1 MLAGVLVGDDLC
13 ADRVKP
19 PSVWSKCQ
27 WVLIKCVTGSPP
39 RPDRVLVSCGR
50 DTPIPASMST
60 FPSGPVRTAIL
71 PPEPSSTL
79 TFPRNLY
86 AVTGE
91 EAALSLIR
99 VTSPRAS
106 AKAWRGV
113 SQPSVVAKPALVI
126 QQRQKWRRESR
137 CFCRKPMAFLLT
149 VLRFPAGTAQD
160 VAL

>member
-39 RPDRVLVSCGR
+39 RPDRVLVSWGR
-50 DTPIPASMST
+50 DTPIPPSMST

-79 TFPRNLY
+79 TLPRNLY
-86 AVTGE
+86 TVTGE
-91 EAALSLIR
+91 DAALFLIR

-106 AKAWRGV
+106 AKAWWGL
-113 SQPSVVAKPALVI
+113 SQLPVAAKAAPVM
-126 QQRQKWRRESR
+126 QQRQKLRRESR
-137 CFCRKPMAFLLT
+137 
-149 VLRFPAGTAQD
+149 
-160 VAL
+160 

>member
-27 WVLIKCVTGSPP
+27 WVLIRCVTGSPP
-39 RPDRVLVSCGR
+39 RPDRVLASCGR
-50 DTPIPASMST
+50 DTPIPPSIST

-91 EAALSLIR
+91 DAALSLIS

-113 SQPSVVAKPALVI
+113 SQPLVAAKVPVM
-126 QQRQKWRRESR
+126 QQ
-137 CFCRKPMAFLLT
+137 
-149 VLRFPAGTAQD
+149 
-160 VAL
+160 